1 MLSYLNWQ
9 SIYTNKKQKN
19 KNNKKKIY
27 KKQNKNVFCS
37 LTSYN
42 VYAKVTKVAKL
53 SNYIK
58 SNNVYSAS
66 QMLYARLYGVPLVNI
81 FEISGTYTYSQ

>member
-42 VYAKVTKVAKL
+42 AKVTKVAKL
-53 SNYIK
+53 SNNIK

-66 QMLYARLYGVPLVNI
+66 QMLYARL
-81 FEISGTYTYSQ
+81 

>member
-42 VYAKVTKVAKL
+42 AKVTKVAKL
-53 SNYIK
+53 S
-58 SNNVYSAS
+58 SYSC
-66 QMLYARLYGVPLVNI
+66 
-81 FEISGTYTYSQ
+81 